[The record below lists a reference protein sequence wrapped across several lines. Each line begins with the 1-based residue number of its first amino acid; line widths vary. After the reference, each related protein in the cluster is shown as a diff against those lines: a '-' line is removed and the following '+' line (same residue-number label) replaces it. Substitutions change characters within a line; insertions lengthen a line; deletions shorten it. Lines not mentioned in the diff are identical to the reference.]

1 LHLCAKEKL
10 KELLKNR
17 NKEKKGRIEFFGGLL
32 ERQNKTE
39 GERNKKVKEERK
51 S

>member
-1 LHLCAKEKL
+1 LHLCAKENL

-17 NKEKKGRIEFFGGLL
+17 NKEKKGRIEFFGGLF

-39 GERNKKVKEERK
+39 VERETKR
-51 S
+51 